1 MLKPEID
8 IEVIKSALLAGEADD
23 AESWIRG
30 AMRKIEIYRKVTK
43 SDRYD
48 SRYSFLE
55 ELQKCL
61 SGEITVEEMKE
72 AVEKIP
78 GIHDTFVPEA
88 EFDTF
93 LNTFL
98 YYLKYSVDR
107 YNIKLPGFDGKR
119 CDDR

>member
-8 IEVIKSALLAGEADD
+8 VEVIKSALLAGEADD

-48 SRYSFLE
+48 PRYSFLE

-61 SGEITVEEMKE
+61 SGEISVSEMKE

-78 GIHDTFVPEA
+78 GIRGTFVPED
-88 EFDTF
+88 EFDSF
-93 LNTFL
+93 LDSFM
-98 YYLKYSVDR
+98 YYLQYSVDR